1 MADAARP
8 YRRVVLVG
16 DMERYSARSTVLQ
29 NEAQRVFLDAL
40 DAAAAA
46 AGLDRDV
53 WRRQSSGDGELA
65 VLPPEVDE
73 PALLSAFLLGLDRFL
88 RPYNAH
94 RRAEARIRVRIAVH
108 QGLIFP
114 GSRNGFAG
122 EAVNTA
128 ARLVDAPVLKRV
140 LKAFPEA
147 AVACIVSEGIHR
159 DVVTGGYDGIRPE
172 RFRRMRV
179 TLADKDFDEWAW
191 LAVVDEDVTRIDMTE
206 TGDGPGPVGVPN
218 RPGEDPPAGPGDG
231 ATEDGATDGGIKVGN
246 VRNKGQLA
254 IGNGATAV
262 GKVRHGR

>member
-1 MADAARP
+1 VAARP
-8 YRRVVLVG
+8 YRRVVLIG

-29 NEAQRVFLDAL
+29 NEAQAVFLDAL
-40 DAAAAA
+40 DHAAVA
-46 AGLDRDV
+46 AGLDREV
-53 WRRQSSGDGELA
+53 WQRQSSGDGELA

-73 PALLSAFLLGLDRFL
+73 PALLSAFLVGLDRFL

-94 RRAEARIRVRIAVH
+94 RRDEARVRVRIAVH

-114 GSRNGFAG
+114 DSRNGFAG

-191 LAVVDEDVTRIDMTE
+191 LAVVDEDVTGIGVAE
-206 TGDGPGPVGVPN
+206 TGAGPGPDTVPN
-218 RPGEDPPAGPGDG
+218 PPGDEPPAGPDGDQG
-231 ATEDGATDGGIKVGN
+231 RDGGIKVGN

-254 IGNGATAV
+254 IGNGASAV
-262 GKVRHGR
+262 GKVRYGR

>member
-16 DMERYSARSTVLQ
+16 DMERY
-29 NEAQRVFLDAL
+29 
-40 DAAAAA
+40 
-46 AGLDRDV
+46 
-53 WRRQSSGDGELA
+53 LA

-73 PALLSAFLLGLDRFL
+73 PALLSEFLLGLDRFL

-94 RRAEARIRVRIAVH
+94 RRADARVRVRVAVH

-114 GSRNGFAG
+114 DSRNGFAG
-122 EAVNTA
+122 DAVNTA

-147 AVACIVSEGIHR
+147 AVACIVSEGMHR

-179 TLADKDFDEWAW
+179 TLRDKDFDEWAW
-191 LAVVDEDVTRIDMTE
+191 LAVVDEDVTGIDVAE
-206 TGDGPGPVGVPN
+206 TGDVPGPDTVPN
-218 RPGEDPPAGPGDG
+218 PPGGESPAGPEGDESQG
-231 ATEDGATDGGIKVGN
+231 GGIKVGN
-246 VRNKGQLA
+246 VRNQGQLA
-254 IGNGATAV
+254 IGNGAAAV
-262 GKVRHGR
+262 GKIRYGR